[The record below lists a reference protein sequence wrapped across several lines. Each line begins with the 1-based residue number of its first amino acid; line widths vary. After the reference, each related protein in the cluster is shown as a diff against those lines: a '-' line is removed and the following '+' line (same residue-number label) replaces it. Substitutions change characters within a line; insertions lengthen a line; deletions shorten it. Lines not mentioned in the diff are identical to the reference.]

1 MAGDKLRRHYK
12 KVSSGFKDWEQKLHA
27 EEYMIFPENIGENL
41 SIDEVSLSKGELYT
55 FLTNKA
61 GKGKRGTIVACI
73 RGTTSKEIVNVL
85 MKIVLESRLKVKV
98 VSLDMAKNMESAV
111 KEMFPNA
118 ELVTDRFHV
127 VQLVCRDL
135 QQIRIEIKKQV
146 ATKENEAIKLAKS
159 KKEKYVP
166 IEFSNGDTPKQ
177 LLTRSR
183 YILAKKQTD
192 WTINQAERGAILF
205 AQYPLIEKAYKQTMV
220 FRNIYTNNTKIRAK
234 EQFLNWIEA
243 VNKDDGFLEFQTS
256 ANTVENHLETI
267 LNFFN
272 NGTTNANAESFNA
285 RIKLFRANLRGV
297 TDTSFFLFRMS
308 KLYA

>member
-27 EEYMIFPENIGENL
+27 EEYMLFPENIGENL

-61 GKGKRGTIVACI
+61 GKGKKGTITACI
-73 RGTTSKEIVNVL
+73 KGTTSKEIVAVL
-85 MKIVLESRLKVKV
+85 MKIALESRLKVKV

-111 KEMFPNA
+111 REMFPNA

-127 VQLVCRDL
+127 LQLVCRDL
-135 QQIRIEIKKQV
+135 QQIRIDIKKQV
-146 ATKENEAIKLAKS
+146 ATKENEAIKLAKN
-159 KKEKYVP
+159 KKEKYIPV
-166 IEFSNGDTPKQ
+166 EFSNGDTPRQ
-177 LLTRSR
+177 LLARSR
-183 YILAKKQTD
+183 YILAKMQTE
-192 WTINQAERGAILF
+192 WTLNQAQRAAILF
-205 AQYPLIEKAYKQTMV
+205 TEYPSIEKAYKQTMK

-234 EQFLNWIEA
+234 EQLLNWIEE
-243 VNKDDGFLEFQTS
+243 VNKEDDFLEFQTS